1 MHTNKKRNELEELEK
16 QHNLAFLPNRWY
28 NAIMESLRRKQQI
41 ISDVLP
47 GSPAERAGL
56 VKGDVLLSINGEPV
70 IDMIDYE
77 HLTANERLAL
87 EIQKADGSTEQ
98 IDLEKDDYEPL
109 GLSFATSLMDK
120 MRTCKNHC
128 VFCFIDQMP
137 KGGRSSLHV
146 KDDDWRMSFVMGNY
160 VTLTNLDER
169 ELDRVIR
176 RRVSPLYVSL
186 HASDPEVRRKMMKN
200 PHAGEILPQL
210 KRLAEAGLQFH
221 LQIVLCP
228 GLNDGDILRR
238 SIDDMLALYPQAQSL
253 AVVPVGLTK
262 HRDGLS
268 PLRVYTRQEAE
279 TIIDEIEAL
288 QAKLLKTIGT
298 RFVFLADEWYT
309 LCGRTLPAY
318 DDYEDFPQ
326 IENGVGLLR
335 LFEGEMLYAL
345 EGKQP
350 LKQSKHFLVAGGTS
364 AHDFFAASYK
374 QLLPYGITL
383 DTRAIKNRFFG
394 ESVTVGG
401 LITGG
406 DLVEQLRGEDFGHAL
421 LIPRAMLKADED
433 LFLDGMRKSEAEEAL
448 GTRIIPVASGEDLV
462 EIIFSE

>member
-1 MHTNKKRNELEELEK
+1 
-16 QHNLAFLPNRWY
+16 
-28 NAIMESLRRKQQI
+28 MESLRRKQQI

-56 VKGDVLLSINGEPV
+56 VKGDVLLSINGDPV

-77 HLTANERLAL
+77 HLTATERLML
-87 EIQKADGSTEQ
+87 EVQKADGSTEQ
-98 IDLEKDDYEPL
+98 IDLEKEDYEPL

-268 PLRVYTRQEAE
+268 PLRVFTRQEAE
-279 TIIDEIEAL
+279 AIIDEIEAL

-318 DDYEDFPQ
+318 DDYEGFPQ

-345 EGKQP
+345 EEKQP
-350 LKQSKHFLVAGGTS
+350 LKQSKRFLVAGGTS

-421 LIPRAMLKADED
+421 LIPRAMLKADEE

>member
-1 MHTNKKRNELEELEK
+1 MPHNSKN
-16 QHNLAFLPNRWY
+16 QHSLAFLPNEWY
-28 NAIMESLRRKQQI
+28 NAIMENMRRKQQI

-47 GSPAERAGL
+47 GSPAERVGL
-56 VKGDVLLSINGEPV
+56 SKGDVLLSINGELV
-70 IDMIDYE
+70 IDLVDYE
-77 HLTANERLAL
+77 HLTASERLTL
-87 EIQKADGSTEQ
+87 EIQKCDGACEL
-98 IDLEKDDYEPL
+98 IELEKDDYEPL

-160 VTLTNLDER
+160 VTLTNLDDR

-186 HASDPEVRRKMMKN
+186 HASDPNVRRTMMKN
-200 PHAGEILPQL
+200 PHAGDIVPQL

-228 GLNDGDILRR
+228 GMNDGDVLRR
-238 SIDDMLALYPQAQSL
+238 SIDDMLALYPHAQSL

-262 HRDGLS
+262 HREGLT
-268 PLRVYTRQEAE
+268 PLRVFARKEAGAL
-279 TIIDEIEAL
+279 IDEIEML
-288 QAKLLKTIGT
+288 QQNLLQQIGT

-309 LCGRTLPAY
+309 LCGRSLPAY
-318 DDYEDFPQ
+318 DDYEGFPQ

-335 LFEGEMLYAL
+335 LFEGEMQYAL
-345 EGKQP
+345 EEREP
-350 LKQSKHFLVAGGTS
+350 LKKPKRFLMAGGTS
-364 AHDFFAASYK
+364 AHDFFAESYK
-374 QLLPYGITL
+374 QLLPYGITI
-383 DTRAIKNRFFG
+383 DTRAIKNHFFG

-401 LITGG
+401 LVTGG
-406 DLVEQLRGEDFGHAL
+406 DLVDQLKGEAFGRAL
-421 LIPRAMLKADED
+421 LIPRAMLKADEE
-433 LFLDGMRKSEAEEAL
+433 LFLDGMRLSDAEKAL
-448 GTRIIPVASGEDLV
+448 GTRIIPVATGEDLV
-462 EIIFSE
+462 EIVFSE

>member
-1 MHTNKKRNELEELEK
+1 MRK
-16 QHNLAFLPNRWY
+16 
-28 NAIMESLRRKQQI
+28 KQQV

-56 VKGDVLLSINGEPV
+56 SKGDVLLSIDGEPV
-70 IDMIDYE
+70 IDLVDYE
-77 HLTANERLAL
+77 HLTASDRLTL
-87 EIQKADGSTEQ
+87 EIIKENGSCEQ
-98 IDLEKDDYEPL
+98 IDLEKEDYEPL
-109 GLSFATSLMDK
+109 GLSFATSLMDN

-176 RRVSPLYVSL
+176 RRVSPLYISL
-186 HASDPEVRRKMMKN
+186 HASDPEVRRAMMKN
-200 PHAGEILPQL
+200 PHAGDILPQL
-210 KRLAEAGLQFH
+210 KRLADAGLQFH

-228 GLNDGDILRR
+228 GLNDGDVLRR
-238 SIDDMLALYPQAQSL
+238 SIDDMLLLYPRARSL
-253 AVVPVGLTK
+253 AVVPVGLTR
-262 HRDGLS
+262 HRDKLY
-268 PLRVYTRQEAE
+268 PLRTFTREEAE
-279 TIIDEIEAL
+279 ATIDEIEAR
-288 QAKLLKTIGT
+288 QAELLREHGT

-309 LCGRTLPAY
+309 LCGRSLPAY
-318 DDYEDFPQ
+318 DAYEGFPQ

-335 LFEGEMLYAL
+335 LFEGDMLEAL
-345 EGKQP
+345 EEKKP
-350 LKQSKHFLVAGGTS
+350 LKRAKRFLAAGGTS
-364 AHDFFAASYK
+364 AQAFFAESYR
-374 QLLPYGITL
+374 QLLPYHITL
-383 DTRAIKNRFFG
+383 DVRAIRNRFFG

-406 DLVEQLRGEDFGHAL
+406 DLVEQLMGEDFGRAL
-421 LIPRAMLKADED
+421 LIPRTMLKADEE
-433 LFLDGMRKSEAEEAL
+433 LFLDGMRKSEAEKKL
-448 GTRIIPVASGEDLV
+448 GTRIIPVASGDHLV

>member
-1 MHTNKKRNELEELEK
+1 MERFGFFIG
-16 QHNLAFLPNRWY
+16 QWY
-28 NAIMESLRRKQQI
+28 NENMENMRKQQQI

-56 VKGDVLLSINGEPV
+56 TVGDTLLAIDGEPV
-70 IDMIDYE
+70 IDLVDYE
-77 HLTANERLAL
+77 HLTASDCLTISVRKKNGDCE
-87 EIQKADGSTEQ
+87 EIT
-98 IDLEKDDYEPL
+98 IEKDDYEPL

-146 KDDDWRMSFVMGNY
+146 KDDDWRMSFIMGNY

-186 HASDPEVRRKMMKN
+186 HASDPAVRRAMMKN
-200 PHAGEILPQL
+200 PHAGDIVPQL
-210 KRLAEAGLQFH
+210 KRLAEAELQFH

-238 SIDDMLALYPQAQSL
+238 SIQDMLALYPAAQSL

-262 HRDGLS
+262 FREGLT
-268 PLRVYTRQEAE
+268 PLRTFTPREAE
-279 TIIDEIEAL
+279 ALIDEIEPL
-288 QAKLLKTIGT
+288 QQKLLKEIGT
-298 RFVFLADEWYT
+298 RFVFLADEWFT
-309 LCGRTLPAY
+309 MSGRTLPEY
-318 DDYEDFPQ
+318 DSYEGFVQ

-335 LFEGEMLYAL
+335 LFEGDMLEAL
-345 EGKQP
+345 EERKP
-350 LKQSKHFLVAGGTS
+350 LKENKRFLMAGGVS
-364 AHDFFAASYK
+364 AEPFFRESYK
-374 QLLPYGITL
+374 QLLPFGIQI
-383 DTRAIKNRFFG
+383 DTRAIQNRYFG

-401 LITGG
+401 LVTGG
-406 DLVEQLRGEDFGHAL
+406 DLIEQLKGEDFGSAL
-421 LIPRAMLKADED
+421 LIPRAMLKADEE
-433 LFLDGMRKSEAEEAL
+433 LFLDGISLAEAEAAL
-448 GTRIIPVASGEDLV
+448 HTRILPVASGEDLI
-462 EIIFSE
+462 EIVFSK

>member
-1 MHTNKKRNELEELEK
+1 
-16 QHNLAFLPNRWY
+16 
-28 NAIMESLRRKQQI
+28 MESMQRKQQI

-56 VKGDVLLSINGEPV
+56 AKGDVLLSINGEPV
-70 IDMIDYE
+70 IDLVDYE
-77 HLTANERLAL
+77 HLTANERLVL
-87 EIQKADGSTEQ
+87 EIQKVNGETER

-160 VTLTNLDER
+160 VTLTNLDDR

-186 HASDPEVRRKMMKN
+186 HASDPAVRRMMMKN
-200 PHAGEILPQL
+200 PHAGDILPQL
-210 KRLAEAGLQFH
+210 KRLAEARLQFH

-228 GLNDGDILRR
+228 GLNDGDVLRR
-238 SIDDMLALYPQAQSL
+238 SIDDMLALHPYAQSL

-262 HRDGLS
+262 HREGLS
-268 PLRVYTRQEAE
+268 PLRVFTRQEAQAL
-279 TIIDEIEAL
+279 IDEIEPL
-288 QAKLLKTIGT
+288 QQKLFEKTGT

-318 DDYEDFPQ
+318 DDYEGFPQ

-335 LFEGEMLYAL
+335 LFEGEMLFAL
-345 EGKQP
+345 EEKKP
-350 LKQSKHFLVAGGTS
+350 LKQSKRFLAAGGIS
-364 AHDFFAASYK
+364 AHAFFMESYQ
-374 QLLPYGITL
+374 QLKPYGITL
-383 DTRAIKNRFFG
+383 DIRAIQNHFFG

-406 DLVEQLRGEDFGHAL
+406 DLVEQLRGEDFGCAL
-421 LIPRAMLKADED
+421 LIPRAMLKADEA
-433 LFLDGMRKSEAEEAL
+433 LFLDGMSKAEAEEAL
-448 GTRIIPVASGEDLV
+448 GTRIIPVATGEDLV
-462 EIIFSE
+462 EILFAE

>member
-1 MHTNKKRNELEELEK
+1 
-16 QHNLAFLPNRWY
+16 
-28 NAIMESLRRKQQI
+28 MENMRRKQQI

-56 VKGDVLLSINGEPV
+56 VRGDVLLSIDGEPV
-70 IDMIDYE
+70 IDLVDYE
-77 HLTANERLAL
+77 HLTANECLTL
-87 EIQKADGSTEQ
+87 EIQKTSGEIER

-109 GLSFATSLMDK
+109 GLSFATSLMDN

-137 KGGRSSLHV
+137 KGGRNSLHV

-160 VTLTNLDER
+160 VTLTNLDDR

-186 HASDPEVRRKMMKN
+186 HASDPAVRRAMMKN
-200 PHAGEILPQL
+200 PHAGDILPQL
-210 KRLAEAGLQFH
+210 SRLAEAGLQFH

-228 GLNDGDILRR
+228 GLNDGEILRR
-238 SIDDMLALYPQAQSL
+238 SIDDMLALYPHAQSL
-253 AVVPVGLTK
+253 AVVPVGLTR
-262 HRDGLS
+262 HREGLTA
-268 PLRVYTRQEAE
+268 LRTFAREEAAAL
-279 TIIDEIEAL
+279 IDEIEVL
-288 QAKLLKTIGT
+288 QAKLLEKIGT

-309 LCGRTLPAY
+309 LCGRTLPLY
-318 DDYEDFPQ
+318 DDYEGFPQ

-345 EGKQP
+345 EEKHP
-350 LKQSKHFLVAGGTS
+350 LKQPKRFLVAGGTS
-364 AHDFFAASYK
+364 AHDFFLESYK

-406 DLVEQLRGEDFGHAL
+406 DLVEQLKGENFGRAL
-421 LIPRAMLKADED
+421 LIPRAMLKADEE
-433 LFLDGMRKSEAEEAL
+433 LFLDGMSKTQAEETL

-462 EIIFSE
+462 EIVFSE

>member
-1 MHTNKKRNELEELEK
+1 
-16 QHNLAFLPNRWY
+16 
-28 NAIMESLRRKQQI
+28 MENMRKKQQV

-47 GSPAERAGL
+47 GSPAEHAGL
-56 VKGDVLLSINGEPV
+56 SKGDVLLSIDGEPV
-70 IDMIDYE
+70 IDLVDYE
-77 HLTANERLAL
+77 HLTASDRLTL
-87 EIQKADGSTEQ
+87 EIIKENGSCEQ
-98 IDLEKDDYEPL
+98 IDLEKEDYEPL
-109 GLSFATSLMDK
+109 GLSFATSLMDN

-186 HASDPEVRRKMMKN
+186 HASDPEVRRAMMKN
-200 PHAGEILPQL
+200 PHAGDILPQL
-210 KRLAEAGLQFH
+210 KRLADAGLQFH

-228 GLNDGDILRR
+228 GLNDGDVLRR
-238 SIDDMLALYPQAQSL
+238 SIDDMLLLYPQARSL
-253 AVVPVGLTK
+253 AVVPVGLTR
-262 HRDGLS
+262 HRDKLY
-268 PLRVYTRQEAE
+268 PLRTFTREEAE
-279 TIIDEIEAL
+279 ATIDEIEAR
-288 QAKLLKTIGT
+288 QAELLREHGT

-318 DDYEDFPQ
+318 DAYEGFPQ

-335 LFEGEMLYAL
+335 LFEGDMLEAL
-345 EGKQP
+345 EEKKP
-350 LKQSKHFLVAGGTS
+350 LKRAKRFLAAGGTS
-364 AHDFFAASYK
+364 AQAFFAESYR
-374 QLLPYGITL
+374 QLLPYHITL
-383 DTRAIKNRFFG
+383 DVRAIRNRFFG

-406 DLVEQLRGEDFGHAL
+406 DLVEQLMGEDFGRAL
-421 LIPRAMLKADED
+421 LIPRAMLKADEE
-433 LFLDGMRKSEAEEAL
+433 LFLDGMRKSEAEKKL
-448 GTRIIPVASGEDLV
+448 GTRIIPVASGDHLV

>member
-1 MHTNKKRNELEELEK
+1 
-16 QHNLAFLPNRWY
+16 
-28 NAIMESLRRKQQI
+28 MESMRRKQQI

-56 VKGDVLLSINGEPV
+56 AKGDVLLSINGEPV
-70 IDMIDYE
+70 IDLVDYE

-87 EIQKADGSTEQ
+87 GIQKANGNTEQ

-186 HASDPEVRRKMMKN
+186 HASDPDVRRKMMKN

-228 GLNDGDILRR
+228 ELNDGEILRR

-268 PLRVYTRQEAE
+268 PLRVFTRQEAE
-279 TIIDEIEAL
+279 AFIDDIETL
-288 QAKLLKTIGT
+288 QAKILDQIGT

-318 DDYEDFPQ
+318 DDYEGFPQ

-345 EGKQP
+345 EEKHP
-350 LKQSKHFLVAGGTS
+350 LKQPKRFLAAGGVS
-364 AHDFFAASYK
+364 AHEFFAESYK

-383 DTRAIKNRFFG
+383 DTRAIQNHFFG

-406 DLVEQLRGEDFGHAL
+406 DLVEQLKGEDFGRAL
-421 LIPRAMLKADED
+421 LIPRAMLKADEE
-433 LFLDGMRKSEAEEAL
+433 LFLDGMSKAQAEEAL
-448 GTRIIPVASGEDLV
+448 GTRIIPVASGEDLI
-462 EIIFSE
+462 EIIFSD

>member
-1 MHTNKKRNELEELEK
+1 
-16 QHNLAFLPNRWY
+16 
-28 NAIMESLRRKQQI
+28 MENLRRKQQI

-77 HLTANERLAL
+77 HLTATERLML
-87 EIQKADGSTEQ
+87 EVQKADGSTEP
-98 IDLEKDDYEPL
+98 IDLEKEDYEPL

-268 PLRVYTRQEAE
+268 PLRVFTRQEAE
-279 TIIDEIEAL
+279 AIIDEIEAL

-318 DDYEDFPQ
+318 DDYEGFPQ

-345 EGKQP
+345 EEKQP
-350 LKQSKHFLVAGGTS
+350 LKQSKRFLVAGGTS

-421 LIPRAMLKADED
+421 LIPRAMLKADEE

>member
-1 MHTNKKRNELEELEK
+1 MRV
-16 QHNLAFLPNRWY
+16 
-28 NAIMESLRRKQQI
+28 KQQI

-56 VKGDVLLSINGEPV
+56 QKGDTLVSINGEPV
-70 IDMIDYE
+70 IDLIDYE
-77 HLTANERLAL
+77 HLSTGELVTL
-87 EIQKADGSTEQ
+87 EIQKKNGDQEI

-109 GLSFATSLMDK
+109 GLTFATSLMDK

-176 RRVSPLYVSL
+176 RRVSPLYISL
-186 HASDPEVRRKMMKN
+186 HASDPAVRRAMMKN
-200 PHAGEILPQL
+200 PHAGDIVPQL

-228 GLNDGDILRR
+228 GLNDGDVLRR
-238 SIDDMLALYPQAQSL
+238 SIDDMLALHPQAQSL
-253 AVVPVGLTK
+253 AIVPVGLTR
-262 HRDGLS
+262 HREGLTQ
-268 PLRVYTRQEAE
+268 LRTFTSQEALALIE
-279 TIIDEIEAL
+279 EIEVKQNEILRA
-288 QAKLLKTIGT
+288 IGT

-309 LCGRTLPAY
+309 LSGKTLPAFA
-318 DDYEDFPQ
+318 DYEDFGQ

-335 LFEGEMLYAL
+335 LFESEMLEAL
-345 EGKQP
+345 EESKP
-350 LKQSKHFLVAGGTS
+350 LKQEKRFLMAGGTS
-364 AHDFFAASYK
+364 AHAFFTESYK
-374 QLLPYGITL
+374 QLLPYGITI
-383 DTRAIKNRFFG
+383 DTRAIINKFFG

-401 LITGG
+401 LVTGG
-406 DLVEQLRGEDFGHAL
+406 DLVEQLKGEDFGRAL
-421 LIPRAMLKADED
+421 LIPRAMLKADEE
-433 LFLDGMRKSEAEEAL
+433 LFLDGMSKAEAEIAL
-448 GTRIIPVASGEDLV
+448 NTRIIPVASGEDLV
-462 EIIFSE
+462 EVVFTE

>member
-1 MHTNKKRNELEELEK
+1 MIGRKRNEK
-16 QHNLAFLPNRWY
+16 QHNLVFLPDQWY
-28 NAIMESLRRKQQI
+28 NAIMEIMQRKQQI
-41 ISDVLP
+41 ISDILP

-56 VKGDVLLSINGEPV
+56 TKGDVLLSIDGEPV
-70 IDMIDYE
+70 IDLVDYE
-77 HLTANERLAL
+77 HLTASEQLTL
-87 EIQKADGSTEQ
+87 EILKVNGETEL

-109 GLSFATSLMDK
+109 GLSFATSLMDN

-186 HASDPEVRRKMMKN
+186 HASDPAVRRTMMKN
-200 PHAGEILPQL
+200 PHAGDILLQL
-210 KRLAEAGLQFH
+210 KRLAEAKLQFH

-228 GLNDGDILRR
+228 DLNDGEVLRR
-238 SIDDMLALYPQAQSL
+238 SIDDMLALYPYAQSL
-253 AVVPVGLTK
+253 AVVPVGLTR
-262 HRDGLS
+262 HREGLTK
-268 PLRVYTRQEAE
+268 LRTFTRKESEAL
-279 TIIDEIEAL
+279 IDEIEAL
-288 QAKLLKTIGT
+288 QQKLLAKIGT

-318 DDYEDFPQ
+318 DDYEGFPQ

-345 EGKQP
+345 EEQKP
-350 LKQSKHFLVAGGTS
+350 LQQHKRFLVAGGIS
-364 AHDFFAASYK
+364 AHDFFAESYK

-406 DLVEQLRGEDFGHAL
+406 DLVEQLKGEDFGRAL
-421 LIPRAMLKADED
+421 LIPRAMLKADEE
-433 LFLDGMRKSEAEEAL
+433 LFLDGMSKAEAEKAL
-448 GTRIIPVASGEDLV
+448 GTRIIPFATGEDLV

>member
-1 MHTNKKRNELEELEK
+1 MRE
-16 QHNLAFLPNRWY
+16 
-28 NAIMESLRRKQQI
+28 KQQI

-56 VKGDVLLSINGEPV
+56 VKGDVLVSIDGEPV
-70 IDMIDYE
+70 IDLVDYE
-77 HLTANERLAL
+77 HLTARETLTL
-87 EIQKADGSTEQ
+87 EILKKNGGPELIELD
-98 IDLEKDDYEPL
+98 KDDYEPL

-186 HASDPEVRRKMMKN
+186 HASDPSVRRAMMKN
-200 PHAGEILPQL
+200 PHAGDILPQL
-210 KRLAEAGLQFH
+210 KKLAEAGLQFH

-228 GLNDGDILRR
+228 GLNDGDVLRR
-238 SIDDMLALYPQAQSL
+238 SIDDMLALYPHAQSL
-253 AVVPVGLTK
+253 AVVPVGLTR
-262 HRDGLS
+262 HREGLS
-268 PLRVYTRQEAE
+268 PLRTFTKEEAA
-279 TIIDEIEAL
+279 TLIDEIEAR
-288 QAKLLKTIGT
+288 QKELLEKIGT

-318 DDYEDFPQ
+318 DDYEGFPQ

-335 LFEGEMLYAL
+335 LFEGEMLFAL
-345 EGKQP
+345 EDREP
-350 LKQSKHFLVAGGTS
+350 LQTPQRFLAAGGTS
-364 AHDFFAASYK
+364 AHDFFAESYR
-374 QLLPYGITL
+374 QLTPYGITIE
-383 DTRAIKNRFFG
+383 TRAIRNRFFG

-406 DLVEQLRGEDFGHAL
+406 DLVEQLKGETFGRAL
-421 LIPRAMLKADED
+421 LIPRAMLKADEE
-433 LFLDGMRKSEAEEAL
+433 LFLDGMTKAEAEAAL
-448 GTRIIPVASGEDLV
+448 GTRIIPVATGEDLV
-462 EIIFSE
+462 EIVFSE

>member
-1 MHTNKKRNELEELEK
+1 
-16 QHNLAFLPNRWY
+16 
-28 NAIMESLRRKQQI
+28 MENMRRKQQI

-56 VKGDVLLSINGEPV
+56 QRGDVLVSIDGEPV

-77 HLTANERLAL
+77 HLTASEHLTL
-87 EIQKADGSTEQ
+87 EILKTSGETER
-98 IDLEKDDYEPL
+98 IELDKDDYEPL

-186 HASDPEVRRKMMKN
+186 HASDPAVRRAMMKN
-200 PHAGEILPQL
+200 PHAGEIMPQL
-210 KRLAEAGLQFH
+210 KKLSEAGLQFH

-238 SIDDMLALYPQAQSL
+238 SIDDMLSLYPGAQSL

-262 HRDGLS
+262 FRDGLT
-268 PLRVYTRQEAE
+268 PLRPFTTEEAGAL
-279 TIIDEIEAL
+279 IDEIEAR
-288 QAKLLKTIGT
+288 QQELLKKLGT

-309 LCGRTLPAY
+309 LCGRTLPEY
-318 DDYEDFPQ
+318 DDYEGFPQ

-345 EGKQP
+345 EEKKP
-350 LKQSKHFLVAGGTS
+350 LKKPRRFLAAGGTS
-364 AHDFFAASYK
+364 AHAFFAQSYR
-374 QLLPYGITL
+374 QLIPYGITI

-406 DLVEQLRGEDFGHAL
+406 DLVEQLMGADFGRAL
-421 LIPRAMLKADED
+421 LIPRAMLKADEEI
-433 LFLDGMRKSEAEEAL
+433 FLDGMTKAEAEATL
-448 GTRIIPVASGEDLV
+448 GTRIIPVCSGEDLV
-462 EIIFSE
+462 ETLFSE

>member
-1 MHTNKKRNELEELEK
+1 
-16 QHNLAFLPNRWY
+16 
-28 NAIMESLRRKQQI
+28 MENMRRKQQV

-56 VKGDVLLSINGEPV
+56 QRGDVLVSIDGEPV

-77 HLTANERLAL
+77 HLTASEHLTL
-87 EIQKADGSTEQ
+87 EILKTSGETER
-98 IDLEKDDYEPL
+98 IALEKDDYEPL

-120 MRTCKNHC
+120 MRTGKNHC
-128 VFCFIDQMP
+128 VFCFIDQMA

-186 HASDPEVRRKMMKN
+186 HASDPEVRRAMMKN
-200 PHAGEILPQL
+200 PHAGEIMPQL
-210 KRLAEAGLQFH
+210 KKLSDAGLQFH

-238 SIDDMLALYPQAQSL
+238 SIDDMLSLYPGAQSL

-262 HRDGLS
+262 FRDGLS
-268 PLRVYTRQEAE
+268 PLQSFTPEEAGAL
-279 TIIDEIEAL
+279 IDEIEAR
-288 QAKLLKTIGT
+288 QKELLKKLGT

-309 LCGRTLPAY
+309 LCGRALPEY
-318 DDYEDFPQ
+318 DDYEGFPQ

-345 EGKQP
+345 EEKEP
-350 LKQSKHFLVAGGTS
+350 LKKPRRFLAAGGTS
-364 AHDFFAASYK
+364 AHDFFAQSYR
-374 QLLPYGITL
+374 QLMPYGVTI

-406 DLVEQLRGEDFGHAL
+406 DLVEQLMGADFGRAL
-421 LIPRAMLKADED
+421 LIPRAMLKADEEI
-433 LFLDGMRKSEAEEAL
+433 FLDGMTKAEAEAKL
-448 GTRIIPVASGEDLV
+448 NTRIIPVCSGEDLV
-462 EIIFSE
+462 EIIFSA

>member
-1 MHTNKKRNELEELEK
+1 
-16 QHNLAFLPNRWY
+16 
-28 NAIMESLRRKQQI
+28 MENMRRKQQI

-56 VKGDVLLSINGEPV
+56 AKGDRLISIDGEPV
-70 IDMIDYE
+70 IDLVDYE
-77 HLTANERLAL
+77 HLTSNERLTL
-87 EIQKADGSTEQ
+87 EICKANGETER

-186 HASDPEVRRKMMKN
+186 HASDPDVRRAMMKN
-200 PHAGEILPQL
+200 PRAGDIVPQL

-228 GLNDGDILRR
+228 GLNDGDVLLR
-238 SIDDMLALYPQAQSL
+238 SIDDMIALYPYAQTL
-253 AVVPVGLTK
+253 AVVPVGLTR

-268 PLRVYTRQEAE
+268 PLRTYTREEAGAL
-279 TIIDEIEAL
+279 IDEIETL
-288 QAKLLKTIGT
+288 QRTLMDRIGT

-318 DDYEDFPQ
+318 DDYEGFPQ

-335 LFEGEMLYAL
+335 LFEGEMQFAL
-345 EGKQP
+345 EERTPLVQP
-350 LKQSKHFLVAGGTS
+350 KRFLAAGGTS
-364 AHDFFAASYK
+364 AHAFFTESYR
-374 QLLPYGITL
+374 QLLPYGVTI
-383 DTRAIKNRFFG
+383 DTRAIQNRFFG

-406 DLVEQLRGEDFGHAL
+406 DLVEQLKGEDFGCAL
-421 LIPRAMLKADED
+421 LIPRAMLKADEE
-433 LFLDGMRKSEAEEAL
+433 LFLDGMTKAEAEAAL
-448 GTRIIPVASGEDLV
+448 GTRIIPVATGEDLIEV
-462 EIIFSE
+462 VFSE

>member
-1 MHTNKKRNELEELEK
+1 M
-16 QHNLAFLPNRWY
+16 
-28 NAIMESLRRKQQI
+28 
-41 ISDVLP
+41 LP

-56 VKGDVLLSINGEPV
+56 SKGDVLLSIDGEPV
-70 IDMIDYE
+70 IDLVDYE
-77 HLTANERLAL
+77 HLTASDRLTL
-87 EIQKADGSTEQ
+87 EIIKENGSCEQ
-98 IDLEKDDYEPL
+98 IDLEKEDYEPL
-109 GLSFATSLMDK
+109 GLSFATSLMDN

-186 HASDPEVRRKMMKN
+186 HASDPEVRRAMMKN
-200 PHAGEILPQL
+200 PHAGDILPQL
-210 KRLAEAGLQFH
+210 KRLADAGLQFH

-228 GLNDGDILRR
+228 GLNDGDVLRR
-238 SIDDMLALYPQAQSL
+238 SIDDMLLLYPQARSL
-253 AVVPVGLTK
+253 AVVPVGLTR
-262 HRDGLS
+262 HRDKLY
-268 PLRVYTRQEAE
+268 PLRTFTREEAE
-279 TIIDEIEAL
+279 ATIDEIEAR
-288 QAKLLKTIGT
+288 QAELLREHGT

-309 LCGRTLPAY
+309 LCGRSLPAY
-318 DDYEDFPQ
+318 DAYEGFPQ

-335 LFEGEMLYAL
+335 LFEGDMLEAL
-345 EGKQP
+345 EEKKP
-350 LKQSKHFLVAGGTS
+350 LKRAKRFLAAGGTS
-364 AHDFFAASYK
+364 AQAFFAESYR
-374 QLLPYGITL
+374 QLLPYHITL
-383 DTRAIKNRFFG
+383 DVRAIRNRFFG

-406 DLVEQLRGEDFGHAL
+406 DLVEQLMGEDFGRAL
-421 LIPRAMLKADED
+421 LIPRAMLKADEE
-433 LFLDGMRKSEAEEAL
+433 LFLDGMRKSEAEKKL
-448 GTRIIPVASGEDLV
+448 GTRIIPVASGDHLV